1 MLPGAHNVREIE
13 ELLAYETQ
21 SEDALDYSVIGT
33 FAPPQASGKC
43 VYCNHCRPCPAGID
57 IGLVNKYY
65 DLAKAGDAL
74 AVEHYRTLVKNADDC
89 IRCGHCDSRCP
100 FSVRQS
106 ERMLEIRNSELM
118 RRNIETS

>member
-43 VYCNHCRPCPAGID
+43 VYCNHCKPCPV
-57 IGLVNKYY
+57 GLDVGLINKYY
-65 DLAKAGDAL
+65 DLAKAGDPL
-74 AVEHYRTLVKNADDC
+74 AAEHYHTLEKNASDC
-89 IRCGHCDSRCP
+89 IGCGHCDSRCP
-100 FSVRQS
+100 FGVAQS
-106 ERMLEIRNSELM
+106 ARMQEIASFFEGK
-118 RRNIETS
+118 